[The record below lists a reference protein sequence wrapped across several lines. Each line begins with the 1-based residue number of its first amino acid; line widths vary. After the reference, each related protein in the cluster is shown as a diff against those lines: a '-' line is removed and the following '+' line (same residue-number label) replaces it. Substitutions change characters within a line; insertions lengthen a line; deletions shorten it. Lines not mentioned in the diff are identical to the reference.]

1 MLKIKENIDLNWLI
15 RNFEL
20 RLANHCDEAGQYI
33 FYSDT
38 LYIDIFD
45 RTIHIEGRN
54 SYDIIFLY
62 DLIKADLV
70 EKVNT

>member
-1 MLKIKENIDLNWLI
+1 MLKIKDSVDLNYLI
-15 RNFEL
+15 KNFGL

-38 LYIDIFD
+38 FYIDIYD

-54 SYDIIFLY
+54 LNDLLFLY
-62 DLIKADLV
+62 NLIQAGLV
-70 EKVNT
+70 EKEF